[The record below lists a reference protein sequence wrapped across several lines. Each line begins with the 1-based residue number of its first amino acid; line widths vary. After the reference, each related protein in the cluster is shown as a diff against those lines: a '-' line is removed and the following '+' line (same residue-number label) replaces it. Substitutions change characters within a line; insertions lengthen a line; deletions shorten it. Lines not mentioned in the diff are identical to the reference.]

1 MAFECR
7 HLFLATRDRQ
17 EHLLVAVMV
26 HIVSAF
32 IAVVLVRIM
41 VALLSGTECKIPSGV
56 PAHVFTD
63 AEPLISRR
71 FYGRG
76 SINTRHLI
84 RTTNQE
90 DLRVL
95 KTSGRLHILGLT
107 PYELWP

>member
-41 VALLSGTECKIPSGV
+41 VA
-56 PAHVFTD
+56 
-63 AEPLISRR
+63 
-71 FYGRG
+71 
-76 SINTRHLI
+76 
-84 RTTNQE
+84 
-90 DLRVL
+90 
-95 KTSGRLHILGLT
+95 
-107 PYELWP
+107 